1 VNDEWGRLGREIAG
15 LYLRNRLDDLSTATR
30 DLDQK
35 IRDGETLTKS
45 DIQQFRRALA
55 DLQSF
60 VETDLTA
67 VAEGDVEAYDG
78 ALFHVDD
85 QALAEHVTG
94 RQEVRVAHE
103 RVPRPPSPTS
113 AGAGVPTL
121 APLECGAHTPATR
134 APWRERRPSEP
145 PLRDAAL
152 SGPRRT

>member
-1 VNDEWGRLGREIAG
+1 MNDEWERLGREIAG
-15 LYLRNRLDDLSTATR
+15 LYLCNRLNDLSTATR

-35 IRDGETLTKS
+35 IRDGETLTTS

-67 VAEGDVEAYDG
+67 VAESDVEAYDG

-85 QALAEHVTG
+85 QALAEHVTD

-103 RVPRPPSPTS
+103 
-113 AGAGVPTL
+113 
-121 APLECGAHTPATR
+121 
-134 APWRERRPSEP
+134 
-145 PLRDAAL
+145 
-152 SGPRRT
+152 